1 MASATASTKVFY
13 FVEGNIGS
21 GKSTLLTFLDPAALR
36 VVPEPT
42 EDWTRPR
49 EEAGGR
55 SLLDLFYGST
65 RDYGF
70 AFQMHVIATRWAQYK
85 ALDPCD
91 PRPVVSERSF
101 ASSMEVFGRGLLE
114 GGCMDPTSFAIYRGF
129 SEEFDDML
137 RKRFEGWRFEIVYVK
152 TDPENC
158 LARVQKRARGE
169 EHGLTLEYLRA
180 VHARQEAMIERAKSE
195 WTVHTI
201 DGNAGLDEVRRAA
214 LELIRNP
221 SFFKNPSSS

>member
-1 MASATASTKVFY
+1 MADKVFY

-21 GKSTLLTFLDPAALR
+21 GKSTVLTFLDPDVFR

-49 EEAGGR
+49 DEAGGR

-65 RDYGF
+65 REYGF

-85 ALDPCD
+85 ALDPRD

-101 ASSMEVFGRGLLE
+101 VSSMEVFGRGLLE
-114 GGCMDPTSFAIYRGF
+114 DGSMDPTSFAVYRGF

-137 RKRFEGWRFEIVYVK
+137 RQRFQGYRFEIAYVK

-158 LARVQKRARGE
+158 LARVQKRARDE

-180 VHARQEAMIERAKSE
+180 VHERQDAMIERVKKDIR
-195 WTVHTI
+195 VHTI

-214 LELIRNP
+214 LELFR
-221 SFFKNPSSS
+221 NPSSS